1 MDAPESVEKSLLD
14 FGVPDSDN
22 KAIIVLSELIGR
34 DYKMNKL
41 CVIMISILIC
51 TTGCSTP
58 YTVHVNGFSEL
69 DQPISDN
76 TSIYVAVDPNS
87 QNPIFDKEI
96 KAKIEMLLKS
106 HGYIPVPEIE
116 LSDYRLAFHVGL
128 DSHKVTGY
136 TPLHRPYI
144 GFHDR
149 YWGDYS
155 FGYTSYVPYFDTLY
169 DQWLVMKVFAPDS
182 ADAPEAGKV
191 VWIGEVMTDTSVA
204 DLRQVVNYLL
214 VACFE
219 YFGVDTK
226 RQMILTIPPDDP
238 RIIRITTLR

>member
-1 MDAPESVEKSLLD
+1 
-14 FGVPDSDN
+14 
-22 KAIIVLSELIGR
+22 
-34 DYKMNKL
+34 
-41 CVIMISILIC
+41 
-51 TTGCSTP
+51 
-58 YTVHVNGFSEL
+58 VHVNGFSEL
-69 DQPISDN
+69 DQPIRDKA
-76 TSIYVAVDPNS
+76 SIYVAVDPNS

-106 HGYIPVPEIE
+106 HGYIPAPNVEQA
-116 LSDYRLAFHVGL
+116 DYRLAFHVGL
-128 DSHKVTGY
+128 DSHRVTGY

-169 DQWLVMKVFAPDS
+169 DQWLVMKVFAPDRD
-182 ADAPEAGKV
+182 DASEAEQV

-204 DLRQVVNYLL
+204 DLRHVVNYLL
-214 VACFE
+214 VAGFE

-226 RQMILTIPPDDP
+226 KQMNLTISHNDP
-238 RIIRITTLR
+238 RITQIVTFR

>member
-1 MDAPESVEKSLLD
+1 
-14 FGVPDSDN
+14 
-22 KAIIVLSELIGR
+22 
-34 DYKMNKL
+34 MNKL
-41 CVIMISILIC
+41 CIILISILIF
-51 TTGCSTP
+51 TTGCSTA
-58 YTVHVNGFSEL
+58 YTVHVNGFSEF
-69 DQPISDN
+69 DQPIRDK

-106 HGYIPVPEIE
+106 HGYIPAPNIE

-128 DSHKVTGY
+128 DSHRVTGY
-136 TPLHRPYI
+136 TPLHRPFI

-169 DQWLVMKVFAPDS
+169 DQWLVMKVFAPDR
-182 ADAPEAGKV
+182 ADASEAEQV

-204 DLRQVVNYLL
+204 DIRHVVNYLL
-214 VACFE
+214 VAGFE

-226 RQMILTIPPDDP
+226 KQMNLTISPNDP
-238 RIIRITTLR
+238 RITQIVTFR